1 MIMLGKTI
9 LLLVLTLQLFREAT
23 GRSPVLSEH
32 QQPLHRLIQTMDDPQ
47 IRLRFAA
54 AMIFAITARFS
65 TAVSF
70 ATTARFSTAVG
81 FAITARFSTA
91 VSFATTARFSTT
103 ARYVVTDKR
112 ASGMP
117 KIILQLADH
126 ILLPHSGRL
135 GGKPGGLPHH
145 QHFLILVYDFR
156 QHPHP
161 PSHLCPIH
169 FHS

>member
-1 MIMLGKTI
+1 MIMLGKNT
-9 LLLVLTLQLFREAT
+9 LLILTLQLLRETT

-54 AMIFAITARFS
+54 TMIFAITARFS

-70 ATTARFSTAVG
+70 ATTARFSTA
-81 FAITARFSTA
+81 T
-91 VSFATTARFSTT
+91 
-103 ARYVVTDKR
+103 RYIVTDKR